1 MKPFESINLD
11 AYLDERPA
19 EGVIRVDRSIF
30 TDPAIFELE
39 MERIWERSWLY
50 VCHESQIPNHGDFL
64 TTYLGRQPVVVIRGA
79 SGKVNVF
86 INACA
91 HRGSQLVHEERG
103 NKTDMTCFF
112 HGWCFDT
119 DGKLMSV
126 TREKGGGYP
135 DQFCKENFN
144 LTAAPRVESY
154 RGFVFASL
162 SDEAPT
168 LAEHLRDARVMIDLM
183 ADQGGEQGLEVLRG
197 HSTYTYAGN
206 WKLQA
211 ENGVDGYHVHG
222 LHVNF
227 ALTTQNR
234 ERIRAGANQIK
245 SMDVSQLGNLDAGFF
260 DFGNGHVV
268 LWGDWPNRGDRRPNF
283 HMYGEWTEKFGEVY
297 AEWMIGKLRNT
308 LIYPNV
314 FLMDQMSSQIRV
326 FRPVAVDKTEV
337 TIYAIAPKGES
348 PKMRAHRIRQYEDF
362 FNASGMATP
371 DDLSEFAYAQNA
383 AQGRLARWNDLTR
396 GVKFLTKGAD
406 ARAAALGVKPDY
418 CGGKV
423 EDEGIFLAQHRHWLS
438 AMQK

>member
-1 MKPFESINLD
+1 
-11 AYLDERPA
+11 
-19 EGVIRVDRSIF
+19 
-30 TDPAIFELE
+30 
-39 MERIWERSWLY
+39 
-50 VCHESQIPNHGDFL
+50 
-64 TTYLGRQPVVVIRGA
+64 
-79 SGKVNVF
+79 
-86 INACA
+86 
-91 HRGSQLVHEERG
+91 
-103 NKTDMTCFF
+103 
-112 HGWCFDT
+112 
-119 DGKLMSV
+119 MSV

-144 LTAAPRVESY
+144 LTRAPRVESY
-154 RGFVFASL
+154 RGFVFAAL
-162 SDEAPT
+162 SEEVPT
-168 LAEHLRDARVMIDLM
+168 LAEHLRDARVMIDMM
-183 ADQGGEQGLEVLRG
+183 ADQGGDEGLEVLRG
-197 HSTYTYAGN
+197 HSTYTYDGN

-222 LHVNF
+222 LHANF
-227 ALTTQNR
+227 AMTTQNR
-234 ERIRAGANQIK
+234 ERIRAGENQIK
-245 SMDVSQLGNLDAGFF
+245 SMDVSQLGNLDSGFF

-283 HMYGEWTEKFGEVY
+283 HMYDTWNKQFGEVY
-297 AEWMIGKLRNT
+297 ANWMIGKLRNT

-348 PKMRAHRIRQYEDF
+348 PKMRAHRIRQYENF

-371 DDLSEFAYAQNA
+371 DDLTEFAYAQSA

-396 GVKFLTKGAD
+396 GIKFLTKGAD
-406 ARAAALGVKPDY
+406 ARAAALGIHPEY

-423 EDEGIFLAQHRHWLS
+423 EDEGIFLAQHRHWLH

>member
-11 AYLDERPA
+11 AYLDERPD

-30 TDPAIFELE
+30 TDPVIFELE
-39 MERIWERSWLY
+39 IERIWERSWLY
-50 VCHESQIPNHGDFL
+50 VCHESQIPKIGDFL
-64 TTYLGRQPVVVIRGA
+64 TTYLARQPVIVIRGA
-79 SGKVNVF
+79 SGQVNVF

-91 HRGSQLVHEERG
+91 HRGSQLVHEESG
-103 NKTDMTCFF
+103 NRTDMTCFF

-119 DGKLMSV
+119 DGKLQSV

-135 DQFCKENFN
+135 DQFCKENYN
-144 LTAAPRVESY
+144 LTRAPRVESY

-162 SDEAPT
+162 SDEVPT
-168 LAEHLRDARVMIDLM
+168 LTEHLRDARVMIDLM

-197 HSTYTYAGN
+197 HSTYTYSGN

-283 HMYGEWTEKFGEVY
+283 HMYDEWTSKFGKVY

-406 ARAAALGVKPDY
+406 ARAAALGVNPEY

-423 EDEGIFLAQHRHWLS
+423 EDEGIFLAQHRHWLNM
-438 AMQK
+438 MQK